1 MPAYKVKLLEFAAYK
16 MALSHSLHT
25 ILDALYT
32 HAVAVGLEI
41 GLYSVAWHCAS
52 SMHRIRAHSHWAQP
66 PLLHTK
72 AFFHYQVFLSM
83 RWITHYITKTGQRS
97 AKHQR

>member
-32 HAVAVGLEI
+32 HAVDRFIQCSMALRVKYASHSRSFALGTTASPPYQSILP
-41 GLYSVAWHCAS
+41 LSSVLINALDYA
-52 SMHRIRAHSHWAQP
+52 
-66 PLLHTK
+66 LHN
-72 AFFHYQVFLSM
+72 
-83 RWITHYITKTGQRS
+83 
-97 AKHQR
+97 